1 MNKLLPF
8 ALALALAL
16 PGCAAGDTAP
26 QPPETPT
33 TTTETAAE
41 APAESTLPG
50 LAGRLRQ
57 TSYDTAVGQ
66 TFYGMMST
74 YDEETLT
81 SVYTIIATDT
91 EANTQQKAAELET
104 QGYYTSLAVWQ
115 DGLEL
120 YIDDWLDENGQPVT
134 NSYQN
139 GDITSWR
146 YKIDP
151 ATGQMERLEVEGAP
165 YSPQWQDDA
174 AVYAERSMGQWIEC
188 INRLDHATGQQVDL
202 PLPPQTQNVYDAIGQ
217 RWLIGRII
225 SPGPMPDY
233 TTDRDAFFA
242 MWQNSQLEIDL
253 YDPATRACE
262 KLFETPCCD
271 GEKWMYSGQRD
282 GSLYFIHWQT
292 NGNGIGDTAPATVD
306 KLENGVMTPVWTLP
320 FSSISVSTV
329 QQQGELRWV
338 TQLTEKGEAAIKIYD
353 LADGQTYTRAI
364 EWDKVE
370 GWNAGYPEK
379 LLANDKILVSNGTYT
394 NVYGID
400 RKAYAVM
407 DCAAYLAGST
417 DYTPIA
423 MYTGD

>member
-74 YDEETLT
+74 YDDETLT

-91 EANTQQKAAELET
+91 AANTQQKAAELET
-104 QGYYTSLAVWQ
+104 QGYYTSLAAWQ

-120 YIDDWLDENGQPVT
+120 YIDDWLDETGQPVT

-174 AVYAERSMGQWIEC
+174 AVYAERSVGQWIEC

-202 PLPPQTQNVYDAIGQ
+202 PLPSQTQSVYDAIGQ

-233 TTDRDAFFA
+233 TTDRDAFSA

-262 KLFETPCCD
+262 KLFETPCYD

-282 GSLYFIHWQT
+282 GVPYFIHY
-292 NGNGIGDTAPATVD
+292 TATEDQNYTMAVGLD
-306 KLENGVMTPVWTLP
+306 KLENGAMTPVWTLP
-320 FSSISVSTV
+320 FSSLSVSTV

-370 GWNAGYPEK
+370 GWNAGYPEE

>member
-16 PGCAAGDTAP
+16 PGCAAVNTVP

-50 LAGRLRQ
+50 LTGRLRQ
-57 TSYDTAVGQ
+57 TSYDTAAVGQ

-74 YDEETLT
+74 YDDETLT

-91 EANTQQKAAELET
+91 AANTQQKAAELET
-104 QGYYTSLAVWQ
+104 QGYYTSLAAWQ

-120 YIDDWLDENGQPVT
+120 YIDDWLDETGQPVT

-151 ATGQMERLEVEGAP
+151 TTGQMERLEVEGAP

-174 AVYAERSMGQWIEC
+174 AVYAERSVGQWIEC

-202 PLPPQTQNVYDAIGQ
+202 PLPSQTQSVYDAIGQ

-262 KLFETPCCD
+262 KLFETPCYD

-282 GSLYFIHWQT
+282 GVPYFIHY
-292 NGNGIGDTAPATVD
+292 TATEDQSYTMAVGLD
-306 KLENGVMTPVWTLP
+306 KLENGTMT
-320 FSSISVSTV
+320 TV
-329 QQQGELRWV
+329 YTPQSDQWPELESYGQDGEERWV
-338 TQLTEKGEAAIKIYD
+338 VEYLRDSIAIYD
-353 LADGQTYTRAI
+353 LADGQTYTPTVDHDNYI
-364 EWDKVE
+364 
-370 GWNAGYPEK
+370 GYPIQ
-379 LLANDKILVSNGTYT
+379 LLPDDRVVVTNGWYETTAATDRQPALVT
-394 NVYGID
+394 ID
-400 RKAYAVM
+400 M
-407 DCAAYLAGST
+407 TAYLNGST
-417 DYTPIA
+417 DYTPIE
-423 MYTGD
+423 MYTSK

>member
-1 MNKLLPF
+1 
-8 ALALALAL
+8 
-16 PGCAAGDTAP
+16 
-26 QPPETPT
+26 
-33 TTTETAAE
+33 
-41 APAESTLPG
+41 
-50 LAGRLRQ
+50 
-57 TSYDTAVGQ
+57 
-66 TFYGMMST
+66 MMST
-74 YDEETLT
+74 YDDETLT

-91 EANTQQKAAELET
+91 AANTQQKAAELET
-104 QGYYTSLAVWQ
+104 QGYYTSLAAWQ

-139 GDITSWR
+139 GEITSWR

-174 AVYAERSMGQWIEC
+174 AVYAERSVGQWIEC

-202 PLPPQTQNVYDAIGQ
+202 PLPSQTQSVYDAIGQ

-282 GSLYFIHWQT
+282 GVPYFIHY
-292 NGNGIGDTAPATVD
+292 TATEDQSYTMAVGLD
-306 KLENGVMTPVWTLP
+306 KLENGTMTPVSEIAAQHDDVKP
-320 FSSISVSTV
+320 VIED
-329 QQQGELRWV
+329 GELQWV
-338 TQLTEKGEAAIKIYD
+338 TQMKQWSTIEDEID
-353 LADGQTYTRAI
+353 LYVFDLSDGQTSRIGIQMDAAKV
-364 EWDKVE
+364 WDTGRPLWLAPDGKVMLRY
-370 GWNAGYPEK
+370 GAYKDTAGNER
-379 LLANDKILVSNGTYT
+379 T
-394 NVYGID
+394 
-400 RKAYAVM
+400 AYALA
-407 DCAAYLAGST
+407 DRAAYLAGST

>member
-41 APAESTLPG
+41 ALAESTLPG

-57 TSYDTAVGQ
+57 TSYDTVVGQ

-74 YDEETLT
+74 YDDETLT

-91 EANTQQKAAELET
+91 TANTQQKAAELET
-104 QGYYTSLAVWQ
+104 QGYYTSLAAWQ

-120 YIDDWLDENGQPVT
+120 YIDDWLDETGQPVT

-174 AVYAERSMGQWIEC
+174 AVYAERSVGQWIEC

-202 PLPPQTQNVYDAIGQ
+202 PLPSQTQSVYDAIGQ

-233 TTDRDAFFA
+233 TTDRDAFSA

-262 KLFETPCCD
+262 KLFETPCYD

-282 GSLYFIHWQT
+282 GVPYFIHY
-292 NGNGIGDTAPATVD
+292 TATEDQNYTMAVGLD
-306 KLENGVMTPVWTLP
+306 KLENGTMT
-320 FSSISVSTV
+320 TV
-329 QQQGELRWV
+329 YTPQSDQWPELESYSQDGEERWV
-338 TQLTEKGEAAIKIYD
+338 VEYLPDSIAIYD
-353 LADGQTYTRAI
+353 LADGQTYTPTVDHDNYI
-364 EWDKVE
+364 
-370 GWNAGYPEK
+370 GYPIQ
-379 LLANDKILVSNGTYT
+379 LLPDDRVVVTNGWYETTAATDRQPALVT
-394 NVYGID
+394 ID
-400 RKAYAVM
+400 M
-407 DCAAYLAGST
+407 TAYLNGST
-417 DYTPIA
+417 DYTPIE
-423 MYTGD
+423 MYTGK

>member
-50 LAGRLRQ
+50 LTGRLRQ
-57 TSYDTAVGQ
+57 TSYDTAAVGQ
-66 TFYGMMST
+66 TFYSMMST
-74 YDEETLT
+74 YDDETLT

-91 EANTQQKAAELET
+91 AANTQQKAAELET
-104 QGYYTSLAVWQ
+104 QGYYTSLAAWQ

-120 YIDDWLDENGQPVT
+120 YIDDWLDETGQPVT

-151 ATGQMERLEVEGAP
+151 ATGQMERLEVEGATF
-165 YSPQWQDDA
+165 SPQWQDDA
-174 AVYAERSMGQWIEC
+174 AVYAERRTGQWVEC
-188 INRLDHATGQQVDL
+188 IHRLDHATGQQVDL
-202 PLPPQTQNVYDAIGQ
+202 PLPSQTQSIYDAIGQ

-233 TTDRDAFFA
+233 TTDRDAFLA

-253 YDPATRACE
+253 YDPATRTCE
-262 KLFETPCCD
+262 KLFETPCYD
-271 GEKWMYSGQRD
+271 GEEWMYSGQRD
-282 GSLYFIHWQT
+282 GVPYFIHYTTTEDQIYT
-292 NGNGIGDTAPATVD
+292 MAVGLD
-306 KLENGVMTPVWTLP
+306 KLENGTMT
-320 FSSISVSTV
+320 TV
-329 QQQGELRWV
+329 YTPQSDQWPEFDSYGQDGEKRWV
-338 TQLTEKGEAAIKIYD
+338 VEYLRDSIAIYD
-353 LADGQTYTRAI
+353 LADGQTYTPTVDHDNYI
-364 EWDKVE
+364 
-370 GWNAGYPEK
+370 GYPIQ
-379 LLANDKILVSNGTYT
+379 LLPDDRVVVINGWYETTAAIDSQPALVT
-394 NVYGID
+394 ID
-400 RKAYAVM
+400 M
-407 DCAAYLAGST
+407 TAYLNGST
-417 DYTPIA
+417 DYTPIE
-423 MYTGD
+423 MYTGK

>member
-1 MNKLLPF
+1 MKKLL
-8 ALALALAL
+8 ALLLAAVMVLSLAA
-16 PGCAAGDTAP
+16 CASTATTDAP
-26 QPPETPT
+26 AQTTEAAD

-74 YDEETLT
+74 YDDETLT

-91 EANTQQKAAELET
+91 TANTQQKAAELET
-104 QGYYTSLAVWQ
+104 QGYYTSLAAWQ

-120 YIDDWLDENGQPVT
+120 YIDDWLDETGQPVT
-134 NSYQN
+134 NRYQN

-165 YSPQWQDDA
+165 YSPQWQDEA
-174 AVYAERSMGQWIEC
+174 AVYAERSVGQWIEC

-202 PLPPQTQNVYDAIGQ
+202 PLPSQTQNVYDAIGQ

-262 KLFETPCCD
+262 KLFGTPCYD

-282 GSLYFIHWQT
+282 GV
-292 NGNGIGDTAPATVD
+292 P
-306 KLENGVMTPVWTLP
+306 
-320 FSSISVSTV
+320 
-329 QQQGELRWV
+329 
-338 TQLTEKGEAAIKIYD
+338 
-353 LADGQTYTRAI
+353 
-364 EWDKVE
+364 
-370 GWNAGYPEK
+370 
-379 LLANDKILVSNGTYT
+379 
-394 NVYGID
+394 
-400 RKAYAVM
+400 
-407 DCAAYLAGST
+407 
-417 DYTPIA
+417 
-423 MYTGD
+423 

>member
-1 MNKLLPF
+1 MNKLMPF

-74 YDEETLT
+74 YDDETLT

-91 EANTQQKAAELET
+91 AANTQQKAAELET
-104 QGYYTSLAVWQ
+104 QGYYTSLAAWQ

-120 YIDDWLDENGQPVT
+120 YIDDWLDETGQPVT

-165 YSPQWQDDA
+165 YSPQWQDDR
-174 AVYAERSMGQWIEC
+174 AERGP
-188 INRLDHATGQQVDL
+188 VD
-202 PLPPQTQNVYDAIGQ
+202 
-217 RWLIGRII
+217 R
-225 SPGPMPDY
+225 
-233 TTDRDAFFA
+233 
-242 MWQNSQLEIDL
+242 
-253 YDPATRACE
+253 
-262 KLFETPCCD
+262 
-271 GEKWMYSGQRD
+271 MYQ
-282 GSLYFIHWQT
+282 
-292 NGNGIGDTAPATVD
+292 P
-306 KLENGVMTPVWTLP
+306 
-320 FSSISVSTV
+320 
-329 QQQGELRWV
+329 
-338 TQLTEKGEAAIKIYD
+338 
-353 LADGQTYTRAI
+353 
-364 EWDKVE
+364 
-370 GWNAGYPEK
+370 
-379 LLANDKILVSNGTYT
+379 
-394 NVYGID
+394 
-400 RKAYAVM
+400 
-407 DCAAYLAGST
+407 AGSRHRPAGGPASAVP
-417 DYTPIA
+417 DAERI
-423 MYTGD
+423 

>member
-57 TSYDTAVGQ
+57 TSYDTAAVGQ

-74 YDEETLT
+74 YDDETLT

-91 EANTQQKAAELET
+91 AANTQQKAAELET
-104 QGYYTSLAVWQ
+104 QGYYTSLAAWQ

-120 YIDDWLDENGQPVT
+120 YIDDWLDETGQPVT

-174 AVYAERSMGQWIEC
+174 AVYAERSVGQWIEC
-188 INRLDHATGQQVDL
+188 INRLDPAS
-202 PLPPQTQNVYDAIGQ
+202 
-217 RWLIGRII
+217 RWTCLCR
-225 SPGPMPDY
+225 PRRRAYMMP
-233 TTDRDAFFA
+233 
-242 MWQNSQLEIDL
+242 
-253 YDPATRACE
+253 
-262 KLFETPCCD
+262 
-271 GEKWMYSGQRD
+271 SG
-282 GSLYFIHWQT
+282 S
-292 NGNGIGDTAPATVD
+292 
-306 KLENGVMTPVWTLP
+306 
-320 FSSISVSTV
+320 
-329 QQQGELRWV
+329 
-338 TQLTEKGEAAIKIYD
+338 
-353 LADGQTYTRAI
+353 
-364 EWDKVE
+364 
-370 GWNAGYPEK
+370 AG
-379 LLANDKILVSNGTYT
+379 
-394 NVYGID
+394 
-400 RKAYAVM
+400 
-407 DCAAYLAGST
+407 
-417 DYTPIA
+417 
-423 MYTGD
+423 

>member
-91 EANTQQKAAELET
+91 AANTQQKAAELET
-104 QGYYTSLAVWQ
+104 QGYYTSLAAWQ

-174 AVYAERSMGQWIEC
+174 AVYAERSVGQWIEC

-202 PLPPQTQNVYDAIGQ
+202 PLPPQTQSVYDAIGQ

-271 GEKWMYSGQRD
+271 GEKWILPPAVWSACLWKRNSTLHGMMMPRCTSWTMPAASASSG
-282 GSLYFIHWQT
+282 G
-292 NGNGIGDTAPATVD
+292 TAP
-306 KLENGVMTPVWTLP
+306 
-320 FSSISVSTV
+320 
-329 QQQGELRWV
+329 R
-338 TQLTEKGEAAIKIYD
+338 
-353 LADGQTYTRAI
+353 TR
-364 EWDKVE
+364 
-370 GWNAGYPEK
+370 
-379 LLANDKILVSNGTYT
+379 
-394 NVYGID
+394 
-400 RKAYAVM
+400 
-407 DCAAYLAGST
+407 
-417 DYTPIA
+417 
-423 MYTGD
+423 

>member
-16 PGCAAGDTAP
+16 PGCAAVNTVP

-66 TFYGMMST
+66 TIYGMMST
-74 YDEETLT
+74 YDDETLT

-91 EANTQQKAAELET
+91 AANTQQKAAELET
-104 QGYYTSLAVWQ
+104 QGYYTSLAAWQ

-120 YIDDWLDENGQPVT
+120 YIDDWLDETGQPVT

-174 AVYAERSMGQWIEC
+174 AVYAERSVGQWIEC

-202 PLPPQTQNVYDAIGQ
+202 PLPSQTQNVYDAIGQ

-242 MWQNSQLEIDL
+242 MWQNSTAEIIL
-253 YDPATRACE
+253 YEPASGEME
-262 KLFETPCCD
+262 KLYECSTIGDSYDYC
-271 GEKWMYSGQRD
+271 GQRD
-282 GSLYFIHWQT
+282 GSLYFIHWQP

-306 KLENGVMTPVWTLP
+306 KLENGAMTPVWTLP
-320 FSSISVSTV
+320 FSSLSVSTV
-329 QQQGELRWV
+329 QQQDELRWV
-338 TQLTEKGEAAIKIYD
+338 TQLTEKGETAIKIYD

-379 LLANDKILVSNGTYT
+379 LLANDKILVSNGSYT
-394 NVYGID
+394 DVYGID

>member
-57 TSYDTAVGQ
+57 TSYDTAAVGQ

-74 YDEETLT
+74 YDDETLT

-91 EANTQQKAAELET
+91 AANTQQKAAELET
-104 QGYYTSLAVWQ
+104 QGYYTSLAAWQ

-120 YIDDWLDENGQPVT
+120 YIDDWLDETGQPVT

-151 ATGQMERLEVEGAP
+151 ATGQ
-165 YSPQWQDDA
+165 
-174 AVYAERSMGQWIEC
+174 
-188 INRLDHATGQQVDL
+188 QVDL
-202 PLPPQTQNVYDAIGQ
+202 PLPPQTQSVYDAIGQ

-282 GSLYFIHWQT
+282 GVPYFIHY
-292 NGNGIGDTAPATVD
+292 TATEDQSYTMAVGLD
-306 KLENGVMTPVWTLP
+306 KLENGTMT
-320 FSSISVSTV
+320 TV
-329 QQQGELRWV
+329 YTPQSDQWPELESYGQDGENRWV
-338 TQLTEKGEAAIKIYD
+338 VEYLRDSIAIYD
-353 LADGQTYTRAI
+353 LADGQTYTPTVDHDNYI
-364 EWDKVE
+364 
-370 GWNAGYPEK
+370 GYPIQ
-379 LLANDKILVSNGTYT
+379 LLPDDRVVVTNGWYETTAATDRQPALVT
-394 NVYGID
+394 ID
-400 RKAYAVM
+400 M
-407 DCAAYLAGST
+407 TAYLNGST
-417 DYTPIA
+417 DYTPIE
-423 MYTGD
+423 MYTGK